1 MMVLVAS
8 EVAPIGWPGALVA
21 IAAIAAIAYVLGK
34 LFD

>member
-1 MMVLVAS
+1 MMVLAS

-21 IAAIAAIAYVLGK
+21 IATIAAIAYVLGK